1 MGIHSK
7 YNTEEERITAYKAQ
21 QNNYTMKKW
30 ECEICNCTTRLGNKT
45 NYLNSMK
52 HFNKVNG
59 IETEPNLR
67 NCKRWTCDACNLE
80 MRCKSKNNHLK
91 TVRHIRNATKEPVCL
106 NEDELQDKENCN

>member
-1 MGIHSK
+1 
-7 YNTEEERITAYKAQ
+7 
-21 QNNYTMKKW
+21 MKKW

-45 NYLNSMK
+45 NHLNSMK

-91 TVRHIRNATKEPVCL
+91 TARHIRNGTKEPVCL
-106 NEDELQDKENCN
+106 NEDELKKEKNIN